1 MLAFSSTDK
10 VFLGVGK
17 IDFRKQIT
25 GLIKSTQEV
34 IRQNPYS
41 RCYFAFTNRKKT
53 SIKLLHYD
61 GTGFWMHQ
69 KVLSQGK
76 FRWPSSS
83 DESITMSPMELQVLL
98 MQGDPALVGFK
109 PEWTK
114 VA

>member
-1 MLAFSSTDK
+1 MLAFSSSDK

-17 IDFRKQIT
+17 IDFRNQIL
-25 GLIKSTQEV
+25 GLIKATKTI

-41 RCYFAFTNRKKT
+41 RSYFAFINRKKT
-53 SIKLLHYD
+53 SIKILCYD

-83 DESITMSPMELQVLL
+83 EESITMSPMELQVLI
-98 MQGDPALVGFK
+98 MQGDPVSADFQG
-109 PEWTK
+109 EWIK